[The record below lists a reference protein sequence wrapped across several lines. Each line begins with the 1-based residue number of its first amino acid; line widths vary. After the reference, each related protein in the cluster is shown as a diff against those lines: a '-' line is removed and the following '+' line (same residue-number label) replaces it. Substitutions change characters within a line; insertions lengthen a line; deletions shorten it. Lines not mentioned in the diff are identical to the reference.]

1 MIVQKKHRIL
11 MTLEVQ
17 RGLLIAAIVLP
28 IWLVGVALVGFAVN
42 DCETTEWH
50 CKMECRSKTQRPREF
65 LLLEVTCP
73 TERKPNTHIC
83 TGTFQL
89 CGYVYV
95 PSRPQWL
102 KDLMR

>member
-42 DCETTEWH
+42 DCETTE
-50 CKMECRSKTQRPREF
+50 
-65 LLLEVTCP
+65 
-73 TERKPNTHIC
+73 
-83 TGTFQL
+83 
-89 CGYVYV
+89 
-95 PSRPQWL
+95 
-102 KDLMR
+102 